1 MSGFDFT
8 EALKE
13 VQEMTP
19 ATGYNVCTLD
29 DFSRLGEKLT
39 LEDHVET
46 EEQAKTIK
54 EQLEKDGLKV
64 MIYAAEGL
72 EEGIENLYG
81 PPASQAF
88 SDVG

>member
-1 MSGFDFT
+1 MI
-8 EALKE
+8 
-13 VQEMTP
+13 P

-29 DFSRLGEKLT
+29 DFSRPGEKLT

-46 EEQAKTIK
+46 EEQVKK
-54 EQLEKDGLKV
+54 LKDKLEKYGLKV

-88 SDVG
+88 ADSKEN